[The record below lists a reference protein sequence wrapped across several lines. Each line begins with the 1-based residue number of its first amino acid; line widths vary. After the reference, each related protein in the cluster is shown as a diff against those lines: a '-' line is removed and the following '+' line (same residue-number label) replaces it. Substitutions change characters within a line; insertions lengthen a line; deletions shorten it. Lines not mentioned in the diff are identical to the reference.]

1 MASNET
7 RKASANVIQAASA
20 QQQLKEQQRKH
31 SSPAMN
37 SSFQGPAPT
46 VASTKSTLS
55 TNAIQNPIS
64 AEKMETRADSKS
76 CSFQM
81 EDMDPYPYQPTNR
94 NMNHQKP
101 QGLPPKPYFAQH
113 DGSVPITVRSNGQ
126 ARPYQHHMP
135 LTSTRPQSVSSYHQG
150 PMPTPV
156 PMNNNHGT
164 RMGMVTA
171 SGPQNKVKTS
181 SKWTRHEVSL
191 KCLDLYI
198 GHSSGNV

>member
-7 RKASANVIQAASA
+7 RRASANVIQAANA

-31 SSPAMN
+31 SSPVMN
-37 SSFQGPAPT
+37 SSFQGPASAVT
-46 VASTKSTLS
+46 SANSTRSVH
-55 TNAIQNPIS
+55 AIQNPIS
-64 AEKMETRADSKS
+64 AEKVETRANSKS

-113 DGSVPITVRSNGQ
+113 DGSLPVPVRSNGQ
-126 ARPYQHHMP
+126 TRPYQHHMP
-135 LTSTRPQSVSSYHQG
+135 RTSTRPPTTASYHQG
-150 PMPTPV
+150 PMPTPA
-156 PMNNNHGT
+156 PMNNNHGA

-181 SKWTRHEVSL
+181 SRWTRQEVSET
-191 KCLDLYI
+191 CLVDFT
-198 GHSSGNV
+198 